1 MSESVYC
8 CHCDCNPCMCGRREY
23 MTEKERQ
30 DKERREYEE
39 RWKEDAW
46 ALPDYG
52 EREDEGGER

>member
-1 MSESVYC
+1 
-8 CHCDCNPCMCGRREY
+8 MCGRREY